1 MKGAFLVKE
10 QIERAIF
17 KDYVEEHSA
26 ICGLR
31 RETVRGKRDT
41 LKRFVKWLGSKSFN
55 AKSCCEWL
63 KHLSDKGWKPVSIKH
78 EVRIL
83 RATVRFLF
91 SRGFIKENF
100 SSQIPYPKVHKK
112 PLEIVPA
119 ELAEKIIIAGTEPGS
134 GDNWINKKR
143 KKEYRTALR
152 FVLRTGLRNRELRD
166 LKGKDINLE
175 EETFFVR
182 SKSGNIDVLP
192 IPRDMLGE
200 LKKRKDKLQL
210 FEVTAKTLNY
220 SLKRGGKR
228 LGILTKVRTHTLR
241 HIFCTSLLKR
251 GVPIQIVS
259 RLMRHAS
266 VALTDSVYSHY
277 QIEDL
282 KLALNSRHPLILEG
296 LDKKSVFKSI
306 QNAIDSTGIK
316 NDKRFEVEIK
326 NNSKSILI
334 KVSTA

>member
-1 MKGAFLVKE
+1 VKE
-10 QIERAIF
+10 QIRKAIF
-17 KDYVEEHSA
+17 KDYIEEYSA
-26 ICGLR
+26 IRGLR

-41 LKRFVKWLGSKSFN
+41 LKRFIKWLEDKPFN

-83 RATVRFLF
+83 RATVKFLY
-91 SRGFIKENF
+91 SRDFIKEDF
-100 SSQIPYPKVHKK
+100 SLQIPYPKIHKK

-119 ELAEKIIIAGTEPGS
+119 ELAEKIIIAGTKVGP
-134 GDNWINKKR
+134 GDNCINIKR
-143 KKEYRTALR
+143 KKEYRQALR
-152 FVLRTGLRNRELRD
+152 FILRTGLRNRELRD

-192 IPRDMLGE
+192 IPRDMLNE
-200 LKKRKDKLQL
+200 LRKRKNKVQL
-210 FEVTAKTLNY
+210 FKVTAKTLNS
-220 SLKRGGKR
+220 SLERGAKR
-228 LGILTKVRTHTLR
+228 LGVSSKIRTHTLR

-266 VALTDSVYSHY
+266 VTLTDSVYSHY
-277 QIEDL
+277 QIDDL
-282 KLALNSRHPLILEG
+282 SLALNSRHPLIVSGLSVVEVFNTFFKTLNSLE
-296 LDKKSVFKSI
+296 LSK
-306 QNAIDSTGIK
+306 
-316 NDKRFEVEIK
+316 DKRFRYELK
-326 NNSKSILI
+326 RSKKELRVKLSMI
-334 KVSTA
+334 